1 MKGAGQMDLET
12 KIEANVTQA
21 VPFFA
26 VSNIEESVR
35 YYVDLL
41 GFAMTRKWIDE
52 GKLRWGWL
60 QIGSAALMLQEF
72 RRAGHDSWVPAGKV
86 GDGVSIYFQCRD
98 ALAVYREITR
108 RGVKASKPTVGNGQW
123 ETSLSDPD
131 GYKIVFVSPTGLP
144 EDTEFSE
151 RESPV

>member
-1 MKGAGQMDLET
+1 MDLET
-12 KIEANVTQA
+12 KAEAKAQANVTQA

-52 GKLRWGWL
+52 GRLRWCWL
-60 QIGSAALMLQEF
+60 QIGDAALMLQEF
-72 RRAGHDSWVPAGKV
+72 RRAGRDAWVPAGRV
-86 GDGVSIYFQCRD
+86 GEGVSIYFQCRD
-98 ALAVYREITR
+98 ALDVYRAASR
-108 RGVKASKPTVGNGQW
+108 RGVNASRPMVGNGQW

-131 GYKIVFVSPTGLP
+131 GYKIVFVSPTDLP

-151 RESPV
+151 REHPV